1 MGITFYYP
9 SERFPTISVTG
20 DRCNLN
26 CLHCEGK
33 FLGHMI
39 AVEPSKLYEFCSK
52 LEKEGSRGCLISGG
66 FDSFGKVPL
75 PYDGILKV
83 KKKTN
88 LMLNVHTGIVEKED
102 VLKIKESKIDCV
114 SFDFVWDDEI
124 ISKVFGLNR
133 TKEDYLKSLKLLKG
147 LDINVVPHLCIGLNF
162 GKVQKEFEALMI
174 LKELGFEKVV
184 LIIFKSRKGTAME
197 DVPLDVSKV
206 LEVLKFSRENF
217 KKVILGCMRPRIG
230 ELEEFAL
237 CFDGIVAPSKSLR
250 EKALKLSLDVEEKY
264 LCCVF

>member
-9 SERFPTISVTG
+9 SGKFPTISVTG
-20 DRCNLN
+20 NRCNLN

-39 AVEPSKLYEFCSK
+39 AVEPLKLYEFCLE
-52 LEKEGSRGCLISGG
+52 LEKEGIKGCLISGG

-75 PYDGILKV
+75 PYDVLSDV
-83 KKKTN
+83 KEKTN
-88 LMLNVHTGIVEKED
+88 LILNVHTGLVEKED
-102 VLKIKESKIDCV
+102 VLKIEKGGIDCV
-114 SFDFVWDDEI
+114 SFGFVWDDEI
-124 ISKVFGLNR
+124 TSKVFGLNK
-133 TKEDYLKSLKLLKG
+133 TKENYLKSLKLLKRH
-147 LDINVVPHLCIGLNF
+147 DINVVPHLCIGLNF

-174 LKELGFEKVV
+174 LKELGFKKVV

-197 DVPLDVSKV
+197 DVQLDISKA

-217 KKVILGCMRPRIG
+217 KEVILGCMRPRTR

-237 CFDGIVAPSKSLR
+237 CFDGIVAPSKRLR
-250 EKALKLSLDVEEKY
+250 RRALELSLDIEEKY